1 MPAALGKTA
10 GPESTMRMNL
20 TSQND
25 VCPPPLRVRAGRVVL
40 LSAVVLLATAG
51 VNEAYGYVGPGAG
64 IALLGSFFTVFIA
77 IASAV
82 LALFTWPIR
91 WGWRA
96 IRGKNAYKRAKV
108 KRFVVLGL
116 DGLEPSLAERF
127 MEEGHLPNLTKLCE
141 QGDYKRLAT
150 TCPPLSP
157 VAWSSFSTG
166 VNPGK
171 HNIFDFL
178 ARNPRTYKPML
189 SSVHITSSKRTL
201 KLGKYEIPLGKP
213 SIQGMRKSKTFWS
226 VLGEHGVFS
235 SIIRIPI
242 TFPPEKF
249 NGVVL
254 SAMCVPDLRGTQGM
268 FSYYTTAKADK
279 QIDKEGGERIE
290 AARNNG
296 HFESYLQGPDN
307 FLLNDG
313 TTMKIPFKVV
323 PKGDGAADLVLNGDT
338 ISLEVGKYTPWVDVT
353 FKPGIGMKLRGIARF
368 WLKQLSPE
376 LELYVTPLQ
385 IDPEKP
391 AMPISHPLVFSQYL
405 SKLSGKYATAGL
417 AEDTWGLSEEV
428 LDEDAFLEQSYA
440 IHDEREKMFFDA
452 LSRVKRGTVACCF
465 DGPDRIQHM
474 LWRCMDC
481 ICSKCQHV
489 NPQDAKTCAKCG
501 ATYETHPAA
510 LKMDTSR
517 HRNAIRDMYIR
528 MDDLVGRTM
537 QQVDD
542 ESVLFVMSDHGFN
555 PFRCG
560 VDLNA
565 WLEQNGYLVT
575 LPDSKPGSYLSAI
588 DWSKTRAYAVGLA
601 GLFINLKDREENGI
615 VTEEEEEPLKKEIA
629 AKLEQLVDPKTG
641 ERVINKVYNCK
652 EAYRGPYIHAAFDLT
667 VGYCRGYRVSW
678 ESATGKVTDQ
688 ILHENVKAW
697 SGDHCIDPVLIPGV
711 LFSNRKLK
719 TETPDIRDVGPTA
732 LELFGVPKPAY
743 MEGSSLL

>member
-1 MPAALGKTA
+1 MFLA
-10 GPESTMRMNL
+10 G
-20 TSQND
+20 
-25 VCPPPLRVRAGRVVL
+25 
-40 LSAVVLLATAG
+40 AVILATAG
-51 VNEAYGYVGPGAG
+51 VNTAYGYVGPGAG
-64 IALLGSFFTVFIA
+64 IALLGSFFAVFIA
-77 IASAV
+77 LASAV
-82 LALFTWPIR
+82 LALFTWPMR
-91 WGWRA
+91 WLWRS
-96 IRGKNAYKRAKV
+96 IRGKQAYKRAKV

-116 DGLEPSLAERF
+116 DGLEPSLAEKF
-127 MEEGHLPNLTKLCE
+127 MDEGLLPNLRKLRDE
-141 QGDYKRLAT
+141 GDYKRLAT

-189 SSVHITSSKRTL
+189 SSVHITSTKRTI

-268 FSYYTTAKADK
+268 FSYYTSAKSDK
-279 QIDKEGGERIE
+279 PIDKEGGERIA

-296 HFESYLQGPDN
+296 HFESYLQGPHN
-307 FLLNDG
+307 FLINDR

-323 PKGDGAADLVLNGDT
+323 PTGERHADLVLNGDT
-338 ISLEVGKYTPWVDVT
+338 IRLEVGQYTPWVDVT
-353 FKPGIGMKLRGIARF
+353 FKPGMGMKLRGIARF

-391 AMPISHPLVFSQYL
+391 AMPISHPLVFSTYL

-417 AEDTWGLSEEV
+417 AEDTWGLSEDV

-440 IHDEREKMFFDA
+440 IHAEREKMFFDA
-452 LSRVKRGTVACCF
+452 LTRVKRGTVACCF

-474 LWRCMDC
+474 LWRCMED
-481 ICSKCQHV
+481 
-489 NPQDAKTCAKCG
+489 D
-501 ATYETHPAA
+501 HPAA
-510 LKMDTSR
+510 RKMDTSK
-517 HRNAIRDMYIR
+517 HKHAIRDMYVR

-537 QQVDD
+537 KEIDG

-555 PFRCG
+555 PFRRG

-565 WLEQNGYLVT
+565 WLEQNGYLKT
-575 LPDSKPGSYLSAI
+575 LPGSKPGSYLSAI
-588 DWSKTRAYAVGLA
+588 DWSATRAYAVGLA
-601 GLFINLKDREENGI
+601 GIFINLKGREENGI
-615 VTEEEEEPLKKEIA
+615 VTEVEEEPLKKEIA
-629 AKLEQLVDPKTG
+629 AKLEQLIDPQDG
-641 ERVINKVYNCK
+641 QRVVNKVYNCK

-678 ESATGKVTDQ
+678 ESATGKVTENV
-688 ILHENVKAW
+688 LHDNVKAW
-697 SGDHCIDPVLIPGV
+697 SGDHCIDPALIPGV

-719 TETPDIRDVGPTA
+719 KEAADIRDVGPTA

>member
-1 MPAALGKTA
+1 MPMKLTDRTRTSLPALRGR
-10 GPESTMRMNL
+10 G
-20 TSQND
+20 
-25 VCPPPLRVRAGRVVL
+25 GRVVL
-40 LSAVVLLATAG
+40 LSAAVVLASAG
-51 VNEAYGYVGPGAG
+51 FNAAYGYVGPGAG
-64 IALLGSFFTVFIA
+64 IALLGSFFAVFIA
-77 IASAV
+77 IASAFV
-82 LALFTWPIR
+82 ALLTFPMR
-91 WGWRA
+91 WAWRA
-96 IRGKNAYKRAKV
+96 IRGQNAYKRAKV

-116 DGLEPSLAERF
+116 DGLEPSLAEKF
-127 MEEGHLPNLTKLCE
+127 MDEGHLPNMRKLRDE
-141 QGDYKRLAT
+141 GDYKRLAT

-178 ARNPRTYKPML
+178 ARNPRTYLPML
-189 SSVHITSSKRTL
+189 SSVHITSTKRTL
-201 KLGKYEIPLGKP
+201 KIGKYEIPLGKP
-213 SIQGMRKSKTFWS
+213 NIQGMRKSKTFWS

-249 NGVVL
+249 KGVVL

-268 FSYYTTAKADK
+268 FSYYSSAKADK

-290 AARNNG
+290 AVRNNG
-296 HFESYLQGPDN
+296 HFEAYLQGPDN
-307 FLLNDG
+307 FLRTDG
-313 TTMKIPFKVV
+313 STMKIPFKVV
-323 PKGDGAADLVLNGDT
+323 PKGAQAAELKLNGDT
-338 ISLEVGKYTPWVDVT
+338 IDLKVGEYTPWVDVT
-353 FKPGIGMKLRGIARF
+353 FKPGMGMKLRGIARF
-368 WLKQLSPE
+368 WLKQISPE
-376 LELYVTPLQ
+376 MELYVTPLQ

-428 LDEDAFLEQSYA
+428 LDENAFLEQSYA

-452 LSRVKRGTVACCF
+452 LNRVKRGTVACCF

-474 LWRCMDC
+474 LWRCMED
-481 ICSKCQHV
+481 
-489 NPQDAKTCAKCG
+489 N
-501 ATYETHPAA
+501 HPAA
-510 LKMDTSR
+510 RNMDTAP
-517 HRNAIRDMYIR
+517 HKNAIRDMYKR

-537 QQVDD
+537 NEIDS

-555 PFRCG
+555 PFRRG

-565 WLEQNGYLVT
+565 FLEQNGYLVT
-575 LPDSKPGSYLSAI
+575 KPDSKPGSYLSAI
-588 DWSKTRAYAVGLA
+588 DWSKTKAYAVGLA
-601 GLFINLKDREENGI
+601 GLFINLKGREEHGI

-629 AKLEQLVDPKTG
+629 AKLEKLIDEQTG
-641 ERVINKVYNCK
+641 ERVVNKVYNCK
-652 EAYRGPYIHAAFDLT
+652 EAYRGPYIHAAFDLI
-667 VGYCRGYRVSW
+667 VGYNRGYRVSW
-678 ESATGKVTDQ
+678 ESATGKVTEQ
-688 ILHENVKAW
+688 ILHDNVKAW
-697 SGDHCIDPVLIPGV
+697 SGDHCIDPALIPGV

-719 TETPDIRDVGPTA
+719 NESPDIRDVGPTA